1 MYKLIKG
8 IIHVFCLITHRVKKV
23 GEENIPKDG
32 AYIICANH
40 TSNWDPVI
48 LISCTKR
55 KICFLAKEELF
66 RNKFFIWLAKIFEIF
81 PVKRDKKDIESMKNS
96 IRVLKEGKLLG
107 LFPEGTRNGIEKN
120 GKAKNGASYMALK
133 TNTPVIPVKIEGDLK
148 KSFSKVTLIY
158 GKPLDFS
165 KYGKTNDKEILEK
178 VSDEIMETIFNL
190 TNKKI

>member
-8 IIHVFCLITHRVKKV
+8 LIHTFCLITHRVKKV

-48 LISCTKR
+48 LITCTKR

-66 RNKFFIWLAKIFEIF
+66 RNRFFIWLAKIVEIF
-81 PVKRDKKDIESMKNS
+81 PVKRGKQDIESMKNS
-96 IRVLKEGKLLG
+96 IRVLKEGKILG
-107 LFPEGTRNGIEKN
+107 LFPEGTRNGLSKN
-120 GKAKNGASYMALK
+120 GKAKNGAAYMALK
-133 TNTPVIPVKIEGDLK
+133 TGTKVIPVGIKGKYKL
-148 KSFSKVTLIY
+148 FSKITLNY
-158 GKPLDFS
+158 GKPLDFT

-178 VSDEIMETIFNL
+178 VSKEIMENIINL
-190 TNKKI
+190 SN

>member
-8 IIHVFCLITHRVKKV
+8 LIHAFCLITHRVKKV

-48 LISCTKR
+48 LITCTKR

-66 RNKFFIWLAKIFEIF
+66 RNRFFIWLAKIFEIF
-81 PVKRDKKDIESMKNS
+81 PVKRGKQDIESMKNS

-107 LFPEGTRNGIEKN
+107 LFPEGTRNGLSKN
-120 GKAKNGASYMALK
+120 GKAKNGAAYMALRTGTK
-133 TNTPVIPVKIEGDLK
+133 VIPVGIQGEYKL
-148 KSFSKVTLIY
+148 FSKITLNY
-158 GKPLDFS
+158 GKPLDFTE
-165 KYGKTNDKEILEK
+165 YGKTTDKEILEK
-178 VSDEIMETIFNL
+178 VSTEIMENIINL
-190 TNKKI
+190 TNEKI